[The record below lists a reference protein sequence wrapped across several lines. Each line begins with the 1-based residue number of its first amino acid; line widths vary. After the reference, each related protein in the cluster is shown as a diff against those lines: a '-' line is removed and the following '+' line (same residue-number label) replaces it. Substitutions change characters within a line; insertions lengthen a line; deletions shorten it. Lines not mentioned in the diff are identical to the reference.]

1 MEFLVEQGDYADAI
15 KVGQTIFSLYP
26 QQATNDTVPYL
37 LMLLSELITG
47 DEKAAIATA
56 NAAEMA
62 ASASTNADTISSL
75 MFTAA
80 LGAIVTRSPS
90 MDDYGSRFLLM
101 DHPYVPYIAMMLYS
115 MASPQT
121 QQDARSLLMERWK
134 LADRV
139 HWKDRL
145 RGADETAWRE
155 MLLGMYVGEVSP
167 REIFDPL
174 KDEQSFANSDFR
186 FLPMSRYDMLCEANF
201 YSALLAELK
210 KDTKT
215 RNADLQKVLDTRV
228 VYFTEYDLAKFM
240 LAQRNASN

>member
-1 MEFLVEQGDYADAI
+1 
-15 KVGQTIFSLYP
+15 
-26 QQATNDTVPYL
+26 
-37 LMLLSELITG
+37 
-47 DEKAAIATA
+47 
-56 NAAEMA
+56 
-62 ASASTNADTISSL
+62 
-75 MFTAA
+75 
-80 LGAIVTRSPS
+80 

-145 RGADETAWRE
+145 RGGDETAWRE

-174 KDEQSFANSDFR
+174 KDERSFANSDFQ
-186 FLPMSRYDMLCEANF
+186 FPAHVPL
-201 YSALLAELK
+201 
-210 KDTKT
+210 
-215 RNADLQKVLDTRV
+215 
-228 VYFTEYDLAKFM
+228 
-240 LAQRNASN
+240 